1 MKQKDAVFNPEKN
14 VRFWRS
20 LSRGSSS
27 SQRHPRDGGS
37 RNRKDAMVVSTNKM
51 GNASTEGHKSKK
63 RKGKKGDKDEMLGPI
78 YHKKERRN
86 ALTPER
92 RRKYTVH
99 SNSGE
104 GFSEI
109 AFFLERTL
117 IDQF

>member
-1 MKQKDAVFNPEKN
+1 
-14 VRFWRS
+14 
-20 LSRGSSS
+20 
-27 SQRHPRDGGS
+27 
-37 RNRKDAMVVSTNKM
+37 MVVSTNKM

-104 GFSEI
+104 RFILLTCRS
-109 AFFLERTL
+109 LERPILLPEIIKLSTP
-117 IDQF
+117 